1 MINMIIWCFLFD
13 QICQIQLEVSCLG
26 SWFTILTGFPLGKF
40 FQTQPICLTMNSW
53 LPRISKAMRV
63 TVKRAMVAL
72 RCLISFHHH
81 HQSHKNP
88 MEPGRVLWFPTATM
102 RSFVYSFRIC
112 LADIGRFV
120 SNFRF
125 PWIVCES
132 SVYVQHRQLSF
143 ELSHPE
149 KPISSAMEK
158 THLFFCWSSHFL
170 LETCGIFLPR
180 SEEMTFR
187 IPQMKKRTSWE
198 FSVGFRCALCD
209 VARRAFVYRSWFMGE
224 TKTHEK
230 KATCLLAS
238 YPQEV
243 PIITT
248 QSQKKHTIK
257 LQLHVFLLVEF
268 DRILFSHHQN
278 PGISQP
284 PRSTGPCATRRVCTR
299 GSQKGSSQTRREGG
313 GAPGNGGNWLF
324 PNLVGKLQVWKI
336 GGRPIRSFFWDG
348 FMLMIDNDCWLLQ
361 KGFFFF
367 CAFRDS
373 EKTAWC
379 MHHPRCDKRDM
390 TSPNY
395 GLVCR
400 KIQVNILGFWRSQT
414 FNIYAIFQQENATK
428 HQPLGPKECPPRNED
443 ALERERKETAKRTL
457 ELMEARRMV
466 EVAMEGENAKKCLGP
481 MIFFSH
487 GFFWVT
493 NCPKWLCLFCGVS
506 SQE

>member
-170 LETCGIFLPR
+170 LETWGIFLPR

-198 FSVGFRCALCD
+198 FSVGFRCA
-209 VARRAFVYRSWFMGE
+209 VTARVFVYKSWFMG
-224 TKTHEK
+224 KQKLMK
-230 KATCLLAS
+230 KRHVYLVSPRSTPKNHTVLKKK
-238 YPQEV
+238 Y
-243 PIITT
+243 T
-248 QSQKKHTIK
+248 QSNCRFMFFYRLNLTESCFPKN
-257 LQLHVFLLVEF
+257 
-268 DRILFSHHQN
+268 QN
-278 PGISQP
+278 LGIPLDSTSQSP
-284 PRSTGPCATRRVCTR
+284 CSTGPCATRRVCTR
-299 GSQKGSSQTRREGG
+299 GSQKGSSQTHSEGG
-313 GAPGNGGNWLF
+313 GAPFFRRELAVSQLSGVSCRCGGNWGKTNQIFLSEMD
-324 PNLVGKLQVWKI
+324 LCWWLTMIVGFSRK
-336 GGRPIRSFFWDG
+336 
-348 FMLMIDNDCWLLQ
+348 
-361 KGFFFF
+361 FFFL
-367 CAFRDS
+367 CVSRLWEDS
-373 EKTAWC
+373 M
-379 MHHPRCDKRDM
+379 MHASSKM
-390 TSPNY
+390 
-395 GLVCR
+395 
-400 KIQVNILGFWRSQT
+400 WQT
-414 FNIYAIFQQENATK
+414 RYDISKLWFGMQENPSK
-428 HQPLGPKECPPRNED
+428 YFGILK
-443 ALERERKETAKRTL
+443 
-457 ELMEARRMV
+457 
-466 EVAMEGENAKKCLGP
+466 
-481 MIFFSH
+481 
-487 GFFWVT
+487 VT
-493 NCPKWLCLFCGVS
+493 NLQHLCNFSTRKCHQAPTLGT
-506 SQE
+506 